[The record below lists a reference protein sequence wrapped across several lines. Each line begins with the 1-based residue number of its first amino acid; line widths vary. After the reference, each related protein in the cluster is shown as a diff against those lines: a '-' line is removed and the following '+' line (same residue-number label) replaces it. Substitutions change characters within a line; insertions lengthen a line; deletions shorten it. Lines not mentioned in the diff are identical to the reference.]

1 VANAS
6 TTRSRTSGCSA
17 CPELAGHRA
26 TILDGS
32 ARIRAIRAPDA
43 GGQAVRRE
51 LSGRVGDVVSLLP
64 VGDGVEGVM
73 TGGLRYPLA
82 DEPLPAGP
90 ARGLSNVRD
99 APEAW
104 VVVRRGFLLVV
115 ESPATL

>member
-1 VANAS
+1 
-6 TTRSRTSGCSA
+6 
-17 CPELAGHRA
+17 
-26 TILDGS
+26 
-32 ARIRAIRAPDA
+32 
-43 GGQAVRRE
+43 
-51 LSGRVGDVVSLLP
+51 
-64 VGDGVEGVM
+64 M